1 VWNYRI
7 FVTGSEIRVRDDS
20 MPLAHIAIAVEACGW
35 PDSDNIPLMVANTII
50 GAWDRSQGGGTN
62 NASRLATAAT
72 ESNLAHS
79 FQSFN
84 TCYTDTG
91 LWGIYFVC
99 DPLKCEVRQCIHM
112 PELPLLGL
120 HQQICLIFCKNES
133 DCLKLEH
140 KIEAHVLTVQYCRLI
155 WPLTCLS
162 I

>member
-1 VWNYRI
+1 VREYGN
-7 FVTGSEIRVRDDS
+7 FLTGSEIRVRDDS
-20 MPLAHIAIAVEACGW
+20 MPVAHIAIAVEACGW
-35 PDSDNIPLMVANTII
+35 TDSDNIPLMVANTII

-99 DPLKCEVRQCIHM
+99 DPLKCEVRRSMQRTRLSWIC
-112 PELPLLGL
+112 GL
-120 HQQICLIFCKNES
+120 MRILFLKCTNMCLIFYKNKS
-133 DCLKLEH
+133 DKLK
-140 KIEAHVLTVQYCRLI
+140 
-155 WPLTCLS
+155 
-162 I
+162 

>member
-1 VWNYRI
+1 
-7 FVTGSEIRVRDDS
+7 

-62 NASRLATAAT
+62 NASHLATAAT

-99 DPLKCEVRQCIHM
+99 DPLKCEVRQCISGR
-112 PELPLLGL
+112 ESPLLGL
-120 HQQICLIFCKNES
+120 DEQISVLLSAKLKVAGENLELVCFNCSVLLS
-133 DCLKLEH
+133 DLATDLP
-140 KIEAHVLTVQYCRLI
+140 VDM
-155 WPLTCLS
+155 S
-162 I
+162 IITLQ